1 MSYHNTRLIQWFIL
15 QWTIVNN
22 IFYFFIICW
31 FVLAKTSLIFY
42 RDKNFNNTFVL
53 FIYIIFPMSKCF
65 LTIRN
70 LTTCLCIR
78 MSVGFS
84 ARFTESYVNP
94 HYENV
99 QYETSH
105 NFNGLSTFLDNIM
118 LFNWSIYEV
127 MLLETVKT

>member
-1 MSYHNTRLIQWFIL
+1 
-15 QWTIVNN
+15 
-22 IFYFFIICW
+22 
-31 FVLAKTSLIFY
+31 
-42 RDKNFNNTFVL
+42 
-53 FIYIIFPMSKCF
+53 MSKCF

-78 MSVGFS
+78 MSVGSS

-105 NFNGLSTFLDNIM
+105 SFNGLSTFLDNIM
-118 LFNWSIYEV
+118 LFNWSIYEA